1 MQPRNA
7 SAAFAEVLQ
16 EGGHRQQG
24 LRLPLQQNQ
33 QEQVDA
39 PHAKPKGLLESFFR
53 KIMPNSHQMQEQEL
67 QQGLLALPS
76 QIGSSPTDP
85 MMPSIASSSS
95 AYSVTSKLPTIS
107 TRWTNPICLFE
118 KYFFKFYSWIFR
130 SKCQLVL
137 SKTFNSI

>member
-1 MQPRNA
+1 MQSRGCA
-7 SAAFAEVLQ
+7 AAFADVLQ
-16 EGGHRQQG
+16 EGGHRQQQG

-67 QQGLLALPS
+67 QQGLLAPPS
-76 QIGSSPTDP
+76 QIGSSPTDS

-95 AYSVTSKLPTIS
+95 AYSVTGKLVQ
-107 TRWTNPICLFE
+107 NH
-118 KYFFKFYSWIFR
+118 KFSAAF
-130 SKCQLVL
+130 LHHVEFL
-137 SKTFNSI
+137 SRLQDWR